1 MDDIALAEHL
11 PDVHELMRLYNERY
25 FGGALAGVQLEWSE
39 RMTQC
44 AGICILRR
52 QQGGKLG

>member
-11 PDVHELMRLYNERY
+11 PDIHELMKLYNERY
-25 FGGALAGVQLEWSE
+25 FKGVLVDVKLEWSQ

-44 AGICILRR
+44 AGICMLKRK
-52 QQGGKLG
+52 QGGK